1 MKIIVTGA
9 LGHIGSSL
17 IRYLSRLK
25 NINKIYLV
33 DNFASQRYCS
43 LFNLPDK
50 APFSFLE
57 LDLANCKIKDIP
69 TSDFIIHLAAKTDAA
84 QSPKYEK
91 VFYKNNFA
99 ATKNV
104 IKYSKKIKS
113 QLIFAS
119 STSVYGPQSNLV
131 DENCNVKELKPQ
143 TPYADIKLKE
153 EKLIEKELYRKNS
166 YIILRLGTIYGFSP
180 GIRFHTAINKFCL
193 QACMNQPLT
202 VWKTAYNQKRPYL
215 GIHDFNRAI
224 EHIILKNVFHNSIYN
239 VLSHNKKVKEI
250 IDIINQKTVTKTKFI
265 SNPIMNQL
273 SYEISNKKFCSTN
286 FRFKSNLKKDI
297 FEIINKLRNIKSI

>member
-104 IKYSKKIKS
+104 IKYSKKKTHS
-113 QLIFAS
+113 L
-119 STSVYGPQSNLV
+119 GPQAVLDPVVRQNKMDAFQFPGRLQGGTGPEPENRKTRSNS
-131 DENCNVKELKPQ
+131 
-143 TPYADIKLKE
+143 PY
-153 EKLIEKELYRKNS
+153 
-166 YIILRLGTIYGFSP
+166 
-180 GIRFHTAINKFCL
+180 
-193 QACMNQPLT
+193 
-202 VWKTAYNQKRPYL
+202 
-215 GIHDFNRAI
+215 
-224 EHIILKNVFHNSIYN
+224 
-239 VLSHNKKVKEI
+239 
-250 IDIINQKTVTKTKFI
+250 
-265 SNPIMNQL
+265 
-273 SYEISNKKFCSTN
+273 
-286 FRFKSNLKKDI
+286 
-297 FEIINKLRNIKSI
+297 